1 MRETSVR
8 KGARTIG
15 MAVYGDITF
24 DSRVRREAA
33 TLARAG
39 YRVCL
44 VCLGD
49 DGAPGSLPEEVQ
61 VVVRRPTRTAVVPRS
76 ANPYRD
82 GAGRRVVQVAR
93 RLQWLAGYVANV
105 RAWGG
110 SVRRAC
116 GPVDLWHLH
125 DLPAL
130 AAVLPGLRDG
140 VPVVYDT
147 HELFLEAGTAARL
160 PAVLRRL
167 MRAYE
172 GRLVAKAS
180 AVVTVND
187 GLAEVLRRRY
197 RPRMLAVVHN
207 CPNRWE
213 PQIPRPTLLRDAA
226 GIAMENPVI
235 LYHGS
240 LGEHRGIEQLMEAVL
255 KPGLEQAHL
264 VLLGY
269 GERQGQYRALAAQSR
284 WGGRVHV
291 LDPVAPSEL
300 LSWVASADVGAMP
313 IQRSTLNHYLSTP
326 NKLFECLAAGV
337 PVVASDFPA
346 MRRIVTAD
354 PAGPLGVLCDA
365 ASVDSVAAALQRI
378 LELEPSE
385 AAGMRAR
392 CTAAARERWNWEHES
407 GALTDLYADLLGGT
421 SAPGAG
427 VSAPR
432 LGYEGRR

>member
-1 MRETSVR
+1 MPEILERGGVPTV
-8 KGARTIG
+8 G
-15 MAVYGDITF
+15 MAVYGDITY

-39 YRVCL
+39 YHVRL

-49 DGAPGSLPEEVQ
+49 DGAPGSLPDGVD
-61 VVVRRPTRTAVVPRS
+61 VVVRRPTLTAVVPRS
-76 ANPYRD
+76 ANSYPD
-82 GAGRRVVQVAR
+82 GAGGRVARAARRVR
-93 RLQWLAGYVANV
+93 WLGEYAVNV
-105 RAWGG
+105 WAWGG
-110 SVRRAC
+110 LVRSAC
-116 GPVDLWHLH
+116 GRVDIWHLH

-130 AAVLPGLRDG
+130 AAVLPGLEAD

-160 PAVLRRL
+160 PAFLRRL
-167 MRAYE
+167 MRIYE
-172 GRLVAKAS
+172 RRLVGRAS

-187 GLAEVLRRRY
+187 GLAQVLRRRY
-197 RPRMLAVVHN
+197 APRRIAVVHN

-213 PQIPRPTLLRDAA
+213 PSAPRPTVLRDVA
-226 GIAMENPVI
+226 GIEPEASVV

-240 LGEHRGIEQLMEAVL
+240 FGDRRGIEQLMDAVL
-255 KPGLEQAHL
+255 RPGLERAHL

-269 GERQGQYRALAAQSR
+269 GDRHEQYRSLSADPR
-284 WGGRVHV
+284 WGGRLHV
-291 LDPVAPSEL
+291 LDPVPPGEL
-300 LSWVASADVGAMP
+300 LSWVASANVGAMP

-346 MRRIVTAD
+346 MRRIVTND
-354 PAGPLGVLCDA
+354 PDGPLGALCDPA
-365 ASVDSVAAALQRI
+365 RIDSIAAALRHV
-378 LELEPSE
+378 LELDESE
-385 AAGMRAR
+385 ATAMRAR